1 MSKMVKHAVDLASL
15 PPLTARQRKELDAL
29 AAKPDSGI
37 DVSDIPALGYAFWR
51 NAVRNPFY
59 KPTKTP
65 TTVRVD
71 SDVLLWLKSK
81 GRGYQTKINAI
92 LREAMLREVAPEG
105 SRASGRI
112 SPRSKQ

>member
-37 DVSDIPALGYAFWR
+37 DVSDIPALGDAFWR

-65 TTVRVD
+65 TTVRAD